1 MLPVF
6 RHPRCI
12 NCHGG
17 VNPLTEQHRG
27 FDQLDLSIDRMSS
40 PENRKEW
47 EAQCQQCHTEL
58 EGWTTPGEPVF
69 FVGKDDETLCKQM
82 KKFEKTGDLFVEHI
96 LNDHKGIQFIA
107 AGFKGDR
114 ALGEDG
120 LKDFSLVA
128 EPPRA
133 AKRTSPQRRKNGRMI
148 SRSTIRIHPNA
159 GASCPRS
166 SSRFTISSIRISRRT
181 PLQGSLGRQV
191 RGEPPAYG
199 RGQARRLQG
208 RLLPRSQGSR

>member
-6 RHPRCI
+6 RHPRCM

-17 VNPLTEQHRG
+17 VDPLTEQHRG
-27 FDQLDLSIDRMSS
+27 FDQLDLSIDRMAS
-40 PENRKEW
+40 PESRKEW

-69 FVGKDDETLCKQM
+69 FVGKDDETLCMQM

-120 LKDFSLVA
+120 LKDF
-128 EPPRA
+128 
-133 AKRTSPQRRKNGRMI
+133 
-148 SRSTIRIHPNA
+148 
-159 GASCPRS
+159 
-166 SSRFTISSIRISRRT
+166 
-181 PLQGSLGRQV
+181 
-191 RGEPPAYG
+191 
-199 RGQARRLQG
+199 
-208 RLLPRSQGSR
+208 